1 MKKITTSLFVILGI
15 TLGFAQENNAPEFTG
30 DNFSLEGALA
40 VFKKSTSL
48 EEFEKLINEEN
59 NNVNNLDLNND
70 GDIDYI
76 NVDDIKENDT
86 HVIVLSTYLSENEKQ
101 DIATIGIEKT
111 GNEEA
116 TLQIDGDNELY
127 AENTIVEPFDTQDS
141 IDKSKSGPAMPEIIT
156 TNITVNVW
164 FWPSVRFIYAPRYV
178 VWVSPHRWGF
188 YPRWWKPWKA
198 HHHHVFYKRCAPHR
212 VYFHKTA
219 VRRVAVARKVYAPK
233 RHSST
238 LVVKNRRGTTV
249 IHKNK
254 RGHVKAVKVS
264 RRGRR

>member
-1 MKKITTSLFVILGI
+1 MKKITTTLFVFLGI
-15 TLGFAQENNAPEFTG
+15 TIGFAQQNDTSALTG

-40 VFKKSTSL
+40 IFKKSASL
-48 EEFEKLINEEN
+48 EEFEKLINEEGN
-59 NNVNNLDLNND
+59 IVNNLDLNND
-70 GDIDYI
+70 GNINYI

-86 HVIVLSTYLSENEKQ
+86 HVIVLSTYLSESEKQ

-111 GNEEA
+111 GIEEA
-116 TLQIDGDNELY
+116 TLQIEGDNELY
-127 AENTIVEPFDTQDS
+127 AENTIVEPFEVEEKILNS
-141 IDKSKSGPAMPEIIT
+141 EGPSSPEISI
-156 TNITVNVW
+156 NRIIVNVW
-164 FWPSVRFIYAPRYV
+164 LWPSVRYIYAPRYV
-178 VWVSPHRWGF
+178 VWASPHRWGF

-198 HHHHVFYKRCAPHR
+198 HHHHVFYKRSAPHR
-212 VYFHKTA
+212 VHYHKTP
-219 VRRVAVARKVYAPK
+219 VRRVIVARKVYAPR

-254 RGHVKAVKVS
+254 QGNIKAVKVS